1 MFMANLTKEQKKRTK
16 KLLTKLY
23 KMDDLSNDKELS
35 DISIDD
41 IRKIRKTTN
50 KLFDLFEEAIN
61 GGCFEELIEYG
72 QKQIDK
78 LEGRRGES

>member
-1 MFMANLTKEQKKRTK
+1 MFMAKLTKEQKKRTK
-16 KLLTKLY
+16 KLLVKLY
-23 KMDDLSNDKELS
+23 ELDDLYDDIELCEVS
-35 DISIDD
+35 TKD

-78 LEGRRGES
+78 LNRKEGES